1 MAMGGGGG
9 EARGVWRRRG
19 LAGLLS
25 TFGNDEEQCMSSSY
39 FQKGL
44 RGRVVAFVNINQQL
58 EIPQSSE
65 EYSVL
70 DEYLRRCRGAE
81 ELGMRPG
88 GGGTWNVCTLYRSAC
103 NSKPLRQ

>member
-1 MAMGGGGG
+1 MS
-9 EARGVWRRRG
+9 RSYVQRG
-19 LAGLLS
+19 L
-25 TFGNDEEQCMSSSY
+25 
-39 FQKGL
+39 
-44 RGRVVAFVNINQQL
+44 RPRVVALVNINQQL

-81 ELGMRPG
+81 ELLGMRSG

-103 NSKPLRQ
+103 SPKPLRL